1 MCIAT
6 PSMSVLWGHG
16 LLWEAMTVVE
26 FCRNEGKKWLG
37 AESDIHARRTGCD
50 RSEKEVIKGL
60 RKGLPT

>member
-1 MCIAT
+1 MA
-6 PSMSVLWGHG
+6 
-16 LLWEAMTVVE
+16 VVE